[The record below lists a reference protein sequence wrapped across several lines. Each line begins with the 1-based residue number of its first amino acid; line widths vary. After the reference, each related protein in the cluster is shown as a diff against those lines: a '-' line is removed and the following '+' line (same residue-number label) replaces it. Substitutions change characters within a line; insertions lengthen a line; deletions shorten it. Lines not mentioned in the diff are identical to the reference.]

1 MATIKVT
8 GTYAGVTV
16 KTEYDSDGD
25 PTYVLE
31 CDKGAWCPIQED
43 PTFNHYDAI
52 MRADVHADDS
62 RHVTAG
68 HRA

>member
-1 MATIKVT
+1 MAQIKVI
-8 GTYAGVTV
+8 GTYAEVEV

-31 CDKGAWCPIQED
+31 CDKGVWCPVGED
-43 PTFNHYDAI
+43 PMFNHFDAI

-62 RHVTAG
+62 RHLIAG
-68 HRA
+68 HQ